1 MAKPPLAHI
10 LIVED
15 DSELLEVLQFVLEDG
30 GYEVTVASNGADAL
44 ETIDDKPVDLVV
56 LDVNL
61 NGMSGLD
68 VARQIRSKTD
78 VQPPLIAL
86 HTGLE
91 ETVVRKEFSD
101 YDLFMPKGDDA
112 DVLLTLIAKALEG
125 TTSEPTRR
133 PGPAG

>member
-1 MAKPPLAHI
+1 MAIPPLPHI

-15 DSELLEVLQFVLEDG
+15 DSELLEVLQFVLQDG
-30 GYEVTVASNGADAL
+30 GYEVSVAGSGAEAL
-44 ETIDDKPVDLVV
+44 QTIEDKPVDLVV

-61 NGMSGLD
+61 GGMSGLE

-91 ETVVRKEFSD
+91 ETVVREQFSD
-101 YDLFMPKGDDA
+101 YDLFMSKGDDA
-112 DVLLTLIAKALEG
+112 EELLELIAKALESASPQ
-125 TTSEPTRR
+125 T
-133 PGPAG
+133 A